1 MLSKNRG
8 SWERV
13 GLVSFRVVLEW
24 AILGWVKPIRIC
36 LEFDWGENRVGG
48 FSPNYH
54 PKTTF
59 LTLEV
64 FLFYHFLLNYMSCY
78 ESMTQKE

>member
-24 AILGWVKPIRIC
+24 AILGWVKTHPDLFGVR
-36 LEFDWGENRVGG
+36 LGGENRVGG
-48 FSPNYH
+48 FPPNYH

-59 LTLEV
+59 LTLEL
-64 FLFYHFLLNYMSCY
+64 FLFYHFLLNF
-78 ESMTQKE
+78 